1 MRTIANF
8 RSIFIASIGA
18 ISVLLSMQA
27 QAKMPIGINTNE
39 VTHQDASAPFV
50 DLFKMSNPFV
60 ESNRL
65 TKGYIEYDDK
75 GWPSNLQGGVAG
87 SNVIHWVPAGTLPDG
102 NYTVLYEGEGQ
113 VVYGAD
119 ARVVHS
125 APGRDVV
132 QVRAGADKWLK
143 ITLEI
148 KRSNPKNY
156 VRNIRFLLPGGIC
169 ANNPFK
175 RVNSAKQCPAKNYQS
190 FEKYHKHILFN
201 PDYLNFMR
209 GFKVIRMMNIAG
221 ISRNKMTSW
230 SQMPQMDDPTW
241 AGSEWNGIR
250 SRGVPLEVMVKLAN
264 KLNATPWF
272 NIPEAAD
279 NDLIRR
285 YADYVKKNLRP
296 HLKPY
301 LEYTNEAWNSAFS
314 SASYTKAMGLKQ
326 GLDRDRAQAGHK
338 FYVKRSLE
346 VFNIWKQV
354 YGTTQRFTRV
364 IGGWSANPRLTPIL
378 LSYMGAHKH
387 IDAFAVAPYFF
398 VHQRNLHEVKSVPDV
413 FRLLKD
419 NKNPYSMDN
428 VYNMLKRQKVE
439 TDKFG
444 VKLIAYEG
452 GQHLIDTRA
461 KSTKDIPTRFLVG
474 ANRANPMETMYVEF
488 LTNWKKITGDQLF
501 VAFSAPRPPQFFGS
515 WGIKEYL
522 NQPNAKAPKYRGIAR
537 FF

>member
-1 MRTIANF
+1 MPTITNF
-8 RSIFIASIGA
+8 RRTLIALLCGFSL
-18 ISVLLSMQA
+18 LLSLQA
-27 QAKMPIGINTNE
+27 HSKMPVGINTNE

-50 DLFKMSNPFV
+50 DLFKMSLPFA

-65 TKGYIEYDDK
+65 TKGYIEYDIN
-75 GWPSNLQGGVAG
+75 GWPSNLKGGVAG

-102 NYTVLYEGEGQ
+102 NYTVLYDGEGQ
-113 VVYGAD
+113 LQYGAD
-119 ARVVHS
+119 ARAVHS
-125 APGRDVV
+125 GPGRDIV

-143 ITLEI
+143 ITLVI
-148 KRSNPKNY
+148 KRSNPNDY

-175 RVNSAKQCPAKNYQS
+175 RVNSAQQCPGNYQS
-190 FEKYHKHILFN
+190 FEQYHEHILFN

-209 GFKVIRMMNIAG
+209 RFKVIRMMNISG
-221 ISRNKMTSW
+221 ITRNKMSEW
-230 SQMPQMDDPTW
+230 SQMPQMDHATW

-272 NIPEAAD
+272 NIPQEADD
-279 NDLIRR
+279 NLIRQ
-285 YADYVKKNLRP
+285 YAAYVKQHLRP

-314 SASYTKAMGLKQ
+314 SAAYTKEMGLKQ

-346 VFNIWKQV
+346 IFRIWTQV
-354 YGTTQRFTRV
+354 YGTHQRFTRV

-378 LSYMGAHKH
+378 LSYMGAHRQV
-387 IDAFAVAPYFF
+387 DAFAVAPYFF
-398 VHQRNLHEVKSVPDV
+398 IHQRNLHEVKSVPDV

-419 NKNPYSMDN
+419 NKNPYSLDN
-428 VYNMLKRQKVE
+428 VYNMLKRQRAE

-444 VKLIAYEG
+444 VRLIAYEG
-452 GQHLIDTRA
+452 GQHLIAHGT
-461 KSTKDIPTRFLVG
+461 KSTKDHPNPLLIG
-474 ANRANPMETMYVEF
+474 ANRANPMEDIYVEF
-488 LTNWKKITGDQLF
+488 LTNWGRITGNQLF
-501 VAFSAPRPPQFFGS
+501 VTFSAPRPPQFFGS

-522 NQPNAKAPKYRGIAR
+522 NQPDAKAPKYRGIAH